1 MKTRKNTQD
10 RKGSAFIVVMGI
22 IGVLMIAGISMTLMT
37 GHAAF
42 TSRKLYAGEQA
53 LAIAESGVA
62 DTISKMTTNYVYWM
76 QGSNSAAYAGGNFYV
91 STTFNTNTAHVVID
105 SVGVFAGER
114 REVAMELLGTLW
126 DLYDRSIG
134 IAGAIICG
142 GDAVLE
148 TSAMTVNG
156 GVHANGDIINNTG
169 NPEIN
174 GDLSAVGTSDIT
186 AESGYTTTTNAL
198 PMVIPNYLPLDAW
211 KDLAQSNGIYYA
223 GNTTLPG
230 TTLRPTNGV
239 VYCEGTV
246 TVGNRSTLYGT
257 LVASGSIT
265 INNRFDQYQF
275 NSNWPCLLAGIDVNL
290 HNRNTYTGVIF
301 AGNNVSMRNNRTING
316 SVIALNDVLVE
327 NGAFID
333 PPPSPPAWS
342 PDDTNETPPSVL
354 IGGWLK

>member
-1 MKTRKNTQD
+1 MKTRKNTCS

-76 QGSNSAAYAGGNFYV
+76 QSSNSASYAGGDFYV
-91 STTFNTNTAHVVID
+91 STSFDTNTAHVVIN

-142 GDAVLE
+142 GNATLE

-156 GVHANGDIINNTG
+156 GIHANGDIINTTG

-174 GDLSAVGTSDIT
+174 GDLSAVGSSDIV
-186 AESGYTTTTNAL
+186 AESGFTTTTNAE
-198 PMVIPNYLPLDAW
+198 PIVVPSYLPLDPW
-211 KDLAQSNGIYYA
+211 KDLAQAGGLYYSNSQAFGGAIM
-223 GNTTLPG
+223 PS
-230 TTLRPTNGV
+230 NGV
-239 VYCEGTV
+239 VYVEGDAEIR
-246 TVGNRSTLYGT
+246 NLSSMKGT

-265 INNRFDQYQF
+265 INNRFNQTPF
-275 NSNWPCLLAGIDVNL
+275 NTNWPCLLAGINVNL
-290 HNRNTYTGVIF
+290 HNRNSYIGVIF
-301 AGNNVSMRNNRTING
+301 AGNNVTMRNNRYING
-316 SVIALNDVLVE
+316 SIIALNDVLVE
-327 NGAFID
+327 NGATID
-333 PPPSPPAWS
+333 PLDWPPAWS